1 MFILVIWLLH
11 PWLGVLALLGAVLLF
26 ALALGSEIVMRAP
39 LGEANERWLAAQR
52 RGETALRNAE
62 VVHAMGM
69 LPALLRRWHADN
81 DRVLDQQAQAGDRGA
96 AIVGMA
102 KFLRLFLQI
111 GVLGLGAY
119 LVLRGELTGGG
130 MIAGSILLGRALA
143 PVEQAIGAWKGLVGA
158 RASHDRLQALL
169 RRQRPAAPAV
179 RLPVP
184 EGRVSVERLVFAP
197 PGGDRPILK
206 QVEFELAAGEVLAVI
221 GPSGSGKST
230 LCRLIVGIWPPTS
243 GHVRLDGAEVHTWD
257 RGDFGRHVGYLPQ
270 DVELFAGTVRDNI
283 ARMSE
288 APDEAVIEAARLAG
302 AHDMI
307 LRLRGGYGAEIGA
320 HGAVLSGGQRQW
332 IGLARAMF
340 GQPRLVVLD
349 EPNASLDQAGE
360 AALIDAIGR
369 LKAQGTT
376 VILVAHRPSLLVHV
390 DKLLVLREGAG
401 VLFGPREEVLPRL
414 IGSGRRPRSPRWH
427 RDRARRRPLEHRRL
441 GSQRPA
447 GATRPLMHELRRQV
461 RAGALL
467 IGLFFGGLGWW
478 AASAPLA
485 GAAIAPGVVSPEG
498 SRRTVQHL
506 EGGIVRDILV
516 RDGSVVRAGEPLILL
531 EDVQA
536 RAGFDVLQARF
547 YTLAA
552 TQARLLAEQSGATG
566 VRFPDWLI
574 EATTAQPA
582 ALEAMVAQRAMFDA
596 RAKALADRKGILRQ
610 RIEQLREEIAGLEA
624 QIGADGRQIALIDE
638 EIEGVEQLYRKGLE
652 RKARLLALQRTRAE
666 IDGNRAE
673 RRARIA
679 QAQQAIGEAEL
690 QILAQ
695 DTAQL
700 EAVNEEASRIQSEFA
715 EVEQRVAA
723 SRDVLERTVIA
734 APVDGTVVALRMRTP
749 GGVIRPGEPVL
760 EIVPAKEELLIDARV
775 SPMDIDVLR
784 PGLPAR
790 VVLPAFQQRNLPQIM
805 GRVRQV
811 AADATADPQTG
822 KLFFEVRIEIDP
834 GQLAALRASARA
846 DPGHAGR
853 GLHHDRRADR
863 PRLPARPVLRQ
874 PAPRVPRDLSR
885 RERCQSNAPEPVQ
898 GARSPV
904 RAARREP
911 LRQSALARIDAGGER
926 ETRQVLGRDDYRD
939 SNAARPVRH
948 RATRSTARP
957 IVPGGA
963 DARGKRP
970 PVNAPRRRRW
980 RTQLVQNPQFSTR
993 SGILGPAR
1001 NYNHVK
1007 ERNAR

>member
-1 MFILVIWLLH
+1 
-11 PWLGVLALLGAVLLF
+11 
-26 ALALGSEIVMRAP
+26 MR
-39 LGEANERWLAAQR
+39 
-52 RGETALRNAE
+52 
-62 VVHAMGM
+62 
-69 LPALLRRWHADN
+69 
-81 DRVLDQQAQAGDRGA
+81 
-96 AIVGMA
+96 
-102 KFLRLFLQI
+102 
-111 GVLGLGAY
+111 
-119 LVLRGELTGGG
+119 
-130 MIAGSILLGRALA
+130 
-143 PVEQAIGAWKGLVGA
+143 
-158 RASHDRLQALL
+158 
-169 RRQRPAAPAV
+169 
-179 RLPVP
+179 
-184 EGRVSVERLVFAP
+184 
-197 PGGDRPILK
+197 
-206 QVEFELAAGEVLAVI
+206 
-221 GPSGSGKST
+221 
-230 LCRLIVGIWPPTS
+230 
-243 GHVRLDGAEVHTWD
+243 
-257 RGDFGRHVGYLPQ
+257 
-270 DVELFAGTVRDNI
+270 
-283 ARMSE
+283 
-288 APDEAVIEAARLAG
+288 
-302 AHDMI
+302 
-307 LRLRGGYGAEIGA
+307 
-320 HGAVLSGGQRQW
+320 
-332 IGLARAMF
+332 
-340 GQPRLVVLD
+340 
-349 EPNASLDQAGE
+349 
-360 AALIDAIGR
+360 
-369 LKAQGTT
+369 
-376 VILVAHRPSLLVHV
+376 
-390 DKLLVLREGAG
+390 
-401 VLFGPREEVLPRL
+401 
-414 IGSGRRPRSPRWH
+414 
-427 RDRARRRPLEHRRL
+427 
-441 GSQRPA
+441 
-447 GATRPLMHELRRQV
+447 ELRRPV

-552 TQARLLAEQSGATG
+552 TQARLLAEQSAASS
-566 VRFPDWLI
+566 VHFPDWLI

-610 RIEQLREEIAGLEA
+610 RIEQLREEIAGLQA

-775 SPMDIDVLR
+775 SPLDIDALR

-790 VVLPAFQQRNLPQIM
+790 VLLPAFQQRNLPQIM

-822 KLFFEVRIEIDP
+822 KMFFEVRVEIDP
-834 GQLAALRASARA
+834 GQLAALEPPLELT
-846 DPGHAGR
+846 PGMPAEVYITTGER
-853 GLHHDRRADR
+853 TALDYLLGPFYDSLRRAF
-863 PRLPARPVLRQ
+863 
-874 PAPRVPRDLSR
+874 
-885 RERCQSNAPEPVQ
+885 
-898 GARSPV
+898 
-904 RAARREP
+904 
-911 LRQSALARIDAGGER
+911 R
-926 ETRQVLGRDDYRD
+926 ET
-939 SNAARPVRH
+939 
-948 RATRSTARP
+948 
-957 IVPGGA
+957 
-963 DARGKRP
+963 
-970 PVNAPRRRRW
+970 
-980 RTQLVQNPQFSTR
+980 
-993 SGILGPAR
+993 
-1001 NYNHVK
+1001 
-1007 ERNAR
+1007 